1 MPPVSP
7 RKMRSVFLEEGKIG
21 NLPSGNNIKGQKG
34 DQIQREFYIDSGVCY
49 TVSFGLSCV
58 AELITDL

>member
-1 MPPVSP
+1 
-7 RKMRSVFLEEGKIG
+7 MRSVFLEEGKIG

-49 TVSFGLSCV
+49 TVSFRLSCV